1 MPEDLPLRD
10 IITIE
15 PGWWPPAPIW
25 WLLGAVGLILLWALM
40 RYWLRAIRSPYAFLK
55 KAALAELVQI
65 QAHKQLGKQQIADQ
79 VSGLL
84 KRVAI
89 QRFADKNPAQLSGEP
104 WLAFLND
111 SSSERVFDEVDKASL
126 VNAQYLPTPNF
137 NEAALF
143 NAANKWI
150 RAL

>member
-1 MPEDLPLRD
+1 MPEELPLRD

-25 WLLGAVGLILLWALM
+25 WLLAAVCLILLWKLM
-40 RYWLRAIRSPYAFLK
+40 RYWLSSMRSPYGLLK
-55 KAALAELVQI
+55 KAALSELAQI
-65 QAHKQLGKQQIADQ
+65 QSRKQLNKRQIAEQ
-79 VSGLL
+79 VSALL

-89 QRFADKNPAQLSGEP
+89 RRYADKKPARLSGER

-111 SSSERVFDEVDKASL
+111 ASAEQIFSKTEKSSLA
-126 VNAQYLPTPNF
+126 NAQYLPSPDF

-143 NAANKWI
+143 AAANKWI